1 MEMDGIRVLPLAFE
15 SLGVRSMCTFVETP
29 DLGILMDAG
38 AALGPRQSL
47 LPHPLEYEALLR
59 SRERI
64 REFSRR
70 ARVVTVS
77 HYHHDHYTPNFTDFV
92 WLWSSEAESRA
103 IYEGKEVYAKD
114 FRNSINFSQRRRGW
128 LFHRFAEGVAGRV
141 EVADGRSFEFGST
154 RLSFSRPVP
163 HGEEG
168 GRLGWVLMATVEY
181 GGQKVM
187 FASDVQGP
195 SSDSAMGAI
204 LSEAPDLLIIGGP
217 PTYLSGY
224 GVGEAA
230 IERGLRNL
238 AEICGRVRRVVVDH
252 HLLRDEGWEARLRPA
267 LEAAAANGNIVMTA
281 NELIGEDRNLL
292 ECRRR
297 ELYRA
302 LKPSE
307 EFFEWTRLD
316 PEERRLTP
324 PPLR

>member
-1 MEMDGIRVLPLAFE
+1 MDGIRALPLAFE

-29 DLGILMDAG
+29 DVGILIDAG

-47 LPHPLEYEALLR
+47 LPHPLEYEALSR

-70 ARVVTVS
+70 AQIITVS

-92 WLWSSEAESRA
+92 WLWSSEDESRR
-103 IYEGKEVYAKD
+103 IYEGKEVYLKD

-128 LFHRFAEGVAGRV
+128 LFQGFVEDVAERV
-141 EVADGRSFEFGST
+141 EVADGRAFEFGST
-154 RLSFSRPVP
+154 RLRFSNPVP

-181 GGQKVM
+181 DAQKLM

-195 SSDSAMGAI
+195 SSDSTMEAI

-217 PTYLSGY
+217 PTYLAGY
-224 GVGEAA
+224 GVGEAS

-238 AEICGRVRRVVVDH
+238 ATICGRVPRVVVDH
-252 HLLRDEGWEARLRPA
+252 HLLRDEGWEGRLRPA
-267 LEAAAANGNIVMTA
+267 LEAAASNGNVVMTA
-281 NELIGEDRNLL
+281 NELIGEGRNLL

-302 LKPSE
+302 MRPSE
-307 EFFEWTRLD
+307 GFLEWAGLS
-316 PEERRLTP
+316 PEERRLIP
-324 PPLR
+324 PPLP